1 MADQATLTQA
11 RFLGMPETPL
21 TRLFLLGGSAAAI
34 VAVMIG
40 VWMWSSQPDYHV
52 LFANVSDRD
61 GGAIVA
67 SLQQMNVPYKFS
79 DGGSA
84 ILVPSTQVHE
94 ARLKLASQGLPKGGG
109 VGFELM
115 ENQKLGISQFLEQVN
130 FQRALE
136 GELARSIESISA
148 VQTARVHLAMPKDTV
163 FVRDQQKPT
172 ASVILN
178 LYSSRLLDQQQ
189 VSAIIHL
196 VASSVPDLPAQNVTI
211 VDQSGNLLSD
221 TSKQTNNGQL
231 NPSQLKYVHELQQDI
246 VKRIESIISPI
257 VGPSNVR
264 AEATADVDFNH
275 VEQAAETYKP
285 NPTPDSSS
293 IRSMQSSESGNKSA
307 ANASGIPGSFSNQPP
322 VNATAPITTP
332 PGTTAAAAAAA
343 APAVPTAKES
353 TINYEVD
360 KTVRYTQL
368 AMGGIKRLTVAVVV
382 NYKRDVDKNGK
393 AKNRELN
400 EAEKAQIISLT
411 KEAMGF
417 SQERGDSLNV
427 VNSQFVSTETETSDI
442 PLWKQPEN
450 IQLAKDI
457 GKYLAGALAIM
468 YLFFGYLKPLIKR
481 IMDRSTVA
489 MDAKEKAEN
498 AANIFATD
506 EEENEEAAIVN
517 LSNQEIPDEARA
529 KASQAYEKDLEIARD
544 LSKQDPK
551 IVANVV
557 KNWVNNE

>member
-1 MADQATLTQA
+1 MATSDQAALPQP
-11 RFLGMPETPL
+11 RFLGLPETTG
-21 TRLFLLGGSAAAI
+21 TRLFLLVGSVAA
-34 VAVMIG
+34 VLAVMTGI
-40 VWMWSSQPDYHV
+40 WLWTSQPDYHV
-52 LFANVSDRD
+52 LYANVNDRD

-67 SLQQMNVPYKFS
+67 SLQQMNIPYKFS

-84 ILVPSTQVHE
+84 ILVPAAQVHE
-94 ARLKLASQGLPKGGG
+94 ARLKLATQGLPKGGN

-115 ENQKLGISQFLEQVN
+115 ENQKMGISQFLEQVN

-136 GELARSIESISA
+136 GELARSIESISS

-178 LYSSRLLDQQQ
+178 LFSNRMLDQQQ

-221 TSKQTNNGQL
+221 TTKATNNGQL

-257 VGPSNVR
+257 VGPQNVR

-285 NPTPDSSS
+285 NQAPEVASV
-293 IRSMQSSESGNKSA
+293 RSMQSSETANKSGA
-307 ANASGIPGSFSNQPP
+307 AASGIPGALSNQPP
-322 VNATAPITTP
+322 VNATAPITAP
-332 PGTTAAAAAAA
+332 PVNGAAAAS
-343 APAVPTAKES
+343 APSIPTSKES

-368 AMGGIKRLTVAVVV
+368 AMGGIKRLAVAVVV
-382 NYKRDVDKNGK
+382 NYKHETDKNGK
-393 AKNRELN
+393 SINRELTD
-400 EAEKAQIISLT
+400 AEKAQIVALA

-417 SQERGDSLNV
+417 SQERGDTINV
-427 VNSQFVSTETETSDI
+427 VNSQFISNDKDGPDV

-457 GKYLAGALAIM
+457 GKYLLGFLAIM
-468 YLFFGYLKPLIKR
+468 YLFFAYLKPLLKR
-481 IMDRSTVA
+481 IMDRNGANT
-489 MDAKEKAEN
+489 AKGALDIEDREAPVLDD
-498 AANIFATD
+498 D
-506 EEENEEAAIVN
+506 EEASVVE
-517 LSNQEIPDEARA
+517 LSSQEDLPEEARA

-544 LSKQDPK
+544 LSRQDPK

-557 KNWVNNE
+557 KNWVNNY